1 MTLKKNRTTR
11 LFGIAVVKEQEV
23 IVERNPRKIIVKL
36 MEVLIMD
43 LQELL
48 EEELFEQVEA
58 KLKEVDGEDVE
69 LFIAGEND
77 GDFVRRN
84 RLNEESDKVKELRS
98 QLQDYDTQIE
108 ELKKHADAS
117 SELQDKIKEIQDA
130 KKEEVETLN
139 NKLRQ
144 KTLDNEV
151 EKELIKRK
159 ARNPKAVKA
168 LLDNDTIK
176 LEEDDSVIGLSEQLD
191 KLQESDDYLF
201 ESAEARKKK
210 KAGEDFS
217 KGQDFSGNNESELD
231 AMRKI
236 AGLKK

>member
-1 MTLKKNRTTR
+1 MDLKK
-11 LFGIAVVKEQEV
+11 
-23 IVERNPRKIIVKL
+23 
-36 MEVLIMD
+36 
-43 LQELL
+43 LL
-48 EEELFEQVEA
+48 GEELFEQVEA
-58 KLKEVDGEDVE
+58 KLKEVDDKDVE
-69 LFIAGEND
+69 LFIASEND

-130 KKEEVETLN
+130 KKEEVEALS
-139 NKLRQ
+139 NKLKQ

-176 LEEDDSVIGLSEQLD
+176 LEEDDSIIGLSEQLD

-201 ESAEARKKK
+201 ESGDKKKK

>member
-1 MTLKKNRTTR
+1 
-11 LFGIAVVKEQEV
+11 
-23 IVERNPRKIIVKL
+23 
-36 MEVLIMD
+36 MD
-43 LQELL
+43 LKELL
-48 EEELFEQVEA
+48 GEELFEQVNT
-58 KLKEVDGEDVE
+58 KLKEVDDKDVE
-69 LFIAGEND
+69 LFIASEND

-130 KKEEVETLN
+130 KKEEVESLN

-144 KTLDNEV
+144 KTLDNEI

-176 LEEDDSVIGLSEQLD
+176 LEEDDSVVGLSEQLD

-210 KAGEDFS
+210 KAGDDFS
-217 KGQDFSGNNESELD
+217 KEQDFGENDESELD

>member
-1 MTLKKNRTTR
+1 M
-11 LFGIAVVKEQEV
+11 
-23 IVERNPRKIIVKL
+23 
-36 MEVLIMD
+36 VLIMD
-43 LQELL
+43 LKELL
-48 EEELFEQVEA
+48 GEELFEQVNT
-58 KLKEVDGEDVE
+58 KLKEVDDKDVE
-69 LFIAGEND
+69 LFIASEND

-130 KKEEVETLN
+130 KKEEVESLN

-144 KTLDNEV
+144 KTLDNEI

-176 LEEDDSVIGLSEQLD
+176 LEEDDSVVGLSEQLD

-210 KAGEDFS
+210 KAGDDFS
-217 KGQDFSGNNESELD
+217 KEQDFGENDESELD

>member
-1 MTLKKNRTTR
+1 
-11 LFGIAVVKEQEV
+11 
-23 IVERNPRKIIVKL
+23 
-36 MEVLIMD
+36 MD
-43 LQELL
+43 LKELL
-48 EEELFEQVEA
+48 GEELFEQVNT
-58 KLKEVDGEDVE
+58 KLKEVDDKDVE
-69 LFIAGEND
+69 LFIASEND

-108 ELKKHADAS
+108 ELKKHADTS

-130 KKEEVETLN
+130 KKEEVESLN

-176 LEEDDSVIGLSEQLD
+176 LEEDDSVVGLSEQLD

-210 KAGEDFS
+210 KAGDDFS
-217 KGQDFSGNNESELD
+217 KEQDFGENDESELD

>member
-1 MTLKKNRTTR
+1 MDLKK
-11 LFGIAVVKEQEV
+11 
-23 IVERNPRKIIVKL
+23 
-36 MEVLIMD
+36 
-43 LQELL
+43 LL
-48 EEELFEQVEA
+48 GEELFEQVEA

-69 LFIAGEND
+69 LFIASEND

-130 KKEEVETLN
+130 KKEEVESLN

-176 LEEDDSVIGLSEQLD
+176 LEEDDSIIGLSEQLD

-201 ESAEARKKK
+201 ESDDKKKK

>member
-1 MTLKKNRTTR
+1 MDLKK
-11 LFGIAVVKEQEV
+11 
-23 IVERNPRKIIVKL
+23 
-36 MEVLIMD
+36 
-43 LQELL
+43 LL
-48 EEELFEQVEA
+48 GEELFEQVEA
-58 KLKEVDGEDVE
+58 KLKEVDDKDVE
-69 LFIAGEND
+69 LFIASEND

-108 ELKKHADAS
+108 ELKKHADTS

-130 KKEEVETLN
+130 KKEEVESLN

-176 LEEDDSVIGLSEQLD
+176 LEEDDSIIGLSEQLD

-201 ESAEARKKK
+201 ESDDKKKK

>member
-1 MTLKKNRTTR
+1 
-11 LFGIAVVKEQEV
+11 
-23 IVERNPRKIIVKL
+23 
-36 MEVLIMD
+36 MD
-43 LQELL
+43 LKELL
-48 EEELFEQVEA
+48 GEELFEQVNT
-58 KLKEVDGEDVE
+58 KLKEVDDKDVE
-69 LFIAGEND
+69 LFIASEND

-130 KKEEVETLN
+130 KKEEVESLN

-176 LEEDDSVIGLSEQLD
+176 LEEDDSIIGLSEQLD

-210 KAGEDFS
+210 KAGDDFS
-217 KGQDFSGNNESELD
+217 KEQDFGENDESELD

>member
-1 MTLKKNRTTR
+1 
-11 LFGIAVVKEQEV
+11 
-23 IVERNPRKIIVKL
+23 
-36 MEVLIMD
+36 MD
-43 LQELL
+43 LKELL
-48 EEELFEQVEA
+48 GEGLFEQVNN
-58 KLKEVDGEDVE
+58 KLKEVDDKDVE
-69 LFIAGEND
+69 LFIASEND

-108 ELKKHADAS
+108 ELKKHADTS

-130 KKEEVETLN
+130 KKEEVESLN

-176 LEEDDSVIGLSEQLD
+176 LEEDDSIIGLSEQLD

-210 KAGEDFS
+210 KAGDDFS
-217 KGQDFSGNNESELD
+217 KEQDFGENDESELD

>member
-1 MTLKKNRTTR
+1 
-11 LFGIAVVKEQEV
+11 
-23 IVERNPRKIIVKL
+23 
-36 MEVLIMD
+36 MD
-43 LQELL
+43 LKELL
-48 EEELFEQVEA
+48 GEELFEQVNN
-58 KLKEVDGEDVE
+58 KLKEVDDKDVE
-69 LFIAGEND
+69 LFIASEND

-130 KKEEVETLN
+130 KKEEVESLN

-201 ESAEARKKK
+201 ESDNKKKK

>member
-1 MTLKKNRTTR
+1 
-11 LFGIAVVKEQEV
+11 
-23 IVERNPRKIIVKL
+23 
-36 MEVLIMD
+36 MD

-176 LEEDDSVIGLSEQLD
+176 LEEDDSIIGLSEQLD

-201 ESAEARKKK
+201 ESDDKKKK
-210 KAGEDFS
+210 KAGDDFS
-217 KGQDFSGNNESELD
+217 KEQDFGENDESELD

>member
-1 MTLKKNRTTR
+1 
-11 LFGIAVVKEQEV
+11 
-23 IVERNPRKIIVKL
+23 
-36 MEVLIMD
+36 MD
-43 LQELL
+43 LKELL
-48 EEELFEQVEA
+48 GEGLFEQVNN
-58 KLKEVDGEDVE
+58 KLKEVDDKDVE
-69 LFIAGEND
+69 LFIASEND

-108 ELKKHADAS
+108 ELKKHADTS

-130 KKEEVETLN
+130 KKEEVESLN

-176 LEEDDSVIGLSEQLD
+176 LEEDDSIIGLSEQLD

-201 ESAEARKKK
+201 ESDDKKKK

>member
-1 MTLKKNRTTR
+1 
-11 LFGIAVVKEQEV
+11 
-23 IVERNPRKIIVKL
+23 

-69 LFIAGEND
+69 LFIASEND

-201 ESAEARKKK
+201 ENDEAKKKKK

-217 KGQDFSGNNESELD
+217 KGQDFSGNDESELD

>member
-1 MTLKKNRTTR
+1 MDLKK
-11 LFGIAVVKEQEV
+11 
-23 IVERNPRKIIVKL
+23 
-36 MEVLIMD
+36 
-43 LQELL
+43 LL
-48 EEELFEQVEA
+48 GEELFEQVEA
-58 KLKEVDGEDVE
+58 KLKEVDDKDVE
-69 LFIAGEND
+69 LFIASEND

-130 KKEEVETLN
+130 KKEEVESLN

-176 LEEDDSVIGLSEQLD
+176 LEEDDSIIGLSEQLD

-210 KAGEDFS
+210 KAGDDFS
-217 KGQDFSGNNESELD
+217 KEQDFGENDESELD

>member
-1 MTLKKNRTTR
+1 
-11 LFGIAVVKEQEV
+11 
-23 IVERNPRKIIVKL
+23 

-176 LEEDDSVIGLSEQLD
+176 LEEDDSIIGLSEQLD

-201 ESAEARKKK
+201 ESDDKKKK
-210 KAGEDFS
+210 KAGDDFS
-217 KGQDFSGNNESELD
+217 KEQDFGENDESELD

>member
-1 MTLKKNRTTR
+1 
-11 LFGIAVVKEQEV
+11 
-23 IVERNPRKIIVKL
+23 
-36 MEVLIMD
+36 MD
-43 LQELL
+43 LKELL
-48 EEELFEQVEA
+48 GEELFEQVNT
-58 KLKEVDGEDVE
+58 KLKEVDDKDVE
-69 LFIAGEND
+69 LFIASEND

-108 ELKKHADAS
+108 DLKKHADAS
-117 SELQDKIKEIQDA
+117 SELQDKIKEIQKA

-201 ESAEARKKK
+201 ESDEAKKK

-217 KGQDFSGNNESELD
+217 KEQDFSGNDESELD

>member
-1 MTLKKNRTTR
+1 
-11 LFGIAVVKEQEV
+11 
-23 IVERNPRKIIVKL
+23 
-36 MEVLIMD
+36 MD
-43 LQELL
+43 LKELL
-48 EEELFEQVEA
+48 GEELFEQVNT
-58 KLKEVDGEDVE
+58 KLKEVDDKDVE
-69 LFIAGEND
+69 LFIASEND

-108 ELKKHADAS
+108 DLKKHADAS

-176 LEEDDSVIGLSEQLD
+176 LEEDDSIIGLSEQLD

-201 ESAEARKKK
+201 ESDDKKKK

-217 KGQDFSGNNESELD
+217 KGQDFSGNDESELD

>member
-1 MTLKKNRTTR
+1 
-11 LFGIAVVKEQEV
+11 
-23 IVERNPRKIIVKL
+23 
-36 MEVLIMD
+36 MD
-43 LQELL
+43 LKELL
-48 EEELFEQVEA
+48 GEELFEQVNT
-58 KLKEVDGEDVE
+58 KLKEVDDKDVE
-69 LFIAGEND
+69 LFIASEND

-130 KKEEVETLN
+130 KKEEVESLN

-144 KTLDNEV
+144 KTLDNEI

-176 LEEDDSVIGLSEQLD
+176 LEEDDSVVGLSEQLD

-210 KAGEDFS
+210 KAGDDFS
-217 KGQDFSGNNESELD
+217 KEQDFSGNDESELD

>member
-1 MTLKKNRTTR
+1 
-11 LFGIAVVKEQEV
+11 
-23 IVERNPRKIIVKL
+23 
-36 MEVLIMD
+36 MD

-130 KKEEVETLN
+130 KKEEVESLN

-176 LEEDDSVIGLSEQLD
+176 LEEDDSIIGLSEQLD

-210 KAGEDFS
+210 KAGDDFS
-217 KGQDFSGNNESELD
+217 KEQDFGENDESELD

>member
-1 MTLKKNRTTR
+1 M
-11 LFGIAVVKEQEV
+11 
-23 IVERNPRKIIVKL
+23 
-36 MEVLIMD
+36 VLIMD
-43 LQELL
+43 LKKLL
-48 EEELFEQVEA
+48 GEELFEQVEA
-58 KLKEVDGEDVE
+58 KLKEVDDKDVE
-69 LFIAGEND
+69 LFIASEND

-130 KKEEVETLN
+130 KKEEVESLN

-176 LEEDDSVIGLSEQLD
+176 LEEDDSIIGLSEQLD

-201 ESAEARKKK
+201 ESGDKKKK
-210 KAGEDFS
+210 KAGDDFS
-217 KGQDFSGNNESELD
+217 KEQDFGENDESELD

>member
-1 MTLKKNRTTR
+1 MDLKK
-11 LFGIAVVKEQEV
+11 
-23 IVERNPRKIIVKL
+23 
-36 MEVLIMD
+36 
-43 LQELL
+43 LL
-48 EEELFEQVEA
+48 GEELFEQVEA
-58 KLKEVDGEDVE
+58 KLKEVDDKDVE
-69 LFIAGEND
+69 LFIASEND

-130 KKEEVETLN
+130 KKEEVESLN

-144 KTLDNEV
+144 KTLDNEL

-176 LEEDDSVIGLSEQLD
+176 LEEDDSIIGLSEQLD

-201 ESAEARKKK
+201 ESDDKKKK
-210 KAGEDFS
+210 KAGDDFS
-217 KGQDFSGNNESELD
+217 KEQDFGENDESELD

>member
-1 MTLKKNRTTR
+1 MDLKK
-11 LFGIAVVKEQEV
+11 
-23 IVERNPRKIIVKL
+23 
-36 MEVLIMD
+36 
-43 LQELL
+43 LL
-48 EEELFEQVEA
+48 GEELFEQVEA
-58 KLKEVDGEDVE
+58 KLKEVDDKDVE
-69 LFIAGEND
+69 LFIASEND

-108 ELKKHADAS
+108 DLKKHADAS

-130 KKEEVETLN
+130 KKEEVESLN

-176 LEEDDSVIGLSEQLD
+176 LEEDDSIIGLSEQLD

-201 ESAEARKKK
+201 ESDEAKKKK

-217 KGQDFSGNNESELD
+217 KEQDFSGNDESELD

>member
-1 MTLKKNRTTR
+1 MDLKK
-11 LFGIAVVKEQEV
+11 
-23 IVERNPRKIIVKL
+23 
-36 MEVLIMD
+36 
-43 LQELL
+43 LL
-48 EEELFEQVEA
+48 GEELFEQVEA
-58 KLKEVDGEDVE
+58 KLKEVDDKDVE
-69 LFIAGEND
+69 LFIASEND

-130 KKEEVETLN
+130 KKEEVESLN

-176 LEEDDSVIGLSEQLD
+176 LEEDDSVVGLSEQLD

-210 KAGEDFS
+210 KAGDDFS
-217 KGQDFSGNNESELD
+217 KEQDFSGNDESELD

>member
-1 MTLKKNRTTR
+1 
-11 LFGIAVVKEQEV
+11 
-23 IVERNPRKIIVKL
+23 
-36 MEVLIMD
+36 MD
-43 LQELL
+43 LKELL
-48 EEELFEQVEA
+48 GEELFEQVEA
-58 KLKEVDGEDVE
+58 KLKEVDDKDVE
-69 LFIAGEND
+69 LFIASEND

-130 KKEEVETLN
+130 KKEEVESLN

-144 KTLDNEV
+144 KTLDNEI

-176 LEEDDSVIGLSEQLD
+176 LEEDDSVVGLSEQLD

-210 KAGEDFS
+210 KAGDDFS
-217 KGQDFSGNNESELD
+217 KEQDFGENDESELD

>member
-1 MTLKKNRTTR
+1 
-11 LFGIAVVKEQEV
+11 
-23 IVERNPRKIIVKL
+23 
-36 MEVLIMD
+36 MD
-43 LQELL
+43 LKELL
-48 EEELFEQVEA
+48 GEELFEQVNN
-58 KLKEVDGEDVE
+58 KLKEVDDKDVE
-69 LFIAGEND
+69 LFIASEND

-84 RLNEESDKVKELRS
+84 RLNEESNKVKELRS

-108 ELKKHADAS
+108 ELKKHADTS

-130 KKEEVETLN
+130 KKEEVESLN

-176 LEEDDSVIGLSEQLD
+176 LEEDDSIIGLSEQLD

-201 ESAEARKKK
+201 ESDDKKKK

>member
-1 MTLKKNRTTR
+1 MDLKK
-11 LFGIAVVKEQEV
+11 
-23 IVERNPRKIIVKL
+23 
-36 MEVLIMD
+36 
-43 LQELL
+43 LL
-48 EEELFEQVEA
+48 GEELFEQVNN
-58 KLKEVDGEDVE
+58 KLKEVDDKDVE
-69 LFIAGEND
+69 LFIASEND

-108 ELKKHADAS
+108 ELKKHADTS

-130 KKEEVETLN
+130 KKEEVESLN

-176 LEEDDSVIGLSEQLD
+176 LEEDDSIIGLSEQLD

-201 ESAEARKKK
+201 ESDDKKKK

>member
-1 MTLKKNRTTR
+1 M
-11 LFGIAVVKEQEV
+11 
-23 IVERNPRKIIVKL
+23 
-36 MEVLIMD
+36 VLIMD
-43 LQELL
+43 LKKLL
-48 EEELFEQVEA
+48 GEELFEQVEA
-58 KLKEVDGEDVE
+58 KLKEVDDKDVE
-69 LFIAGEND
+69 LFIASEND

-130 KKEEVETLN
+130 KKEEVESLN

-176 LEEDDSVIGLSEQLD
+176 LEEDDSIIGLSEQLD

-210 KAGEDFS
+210 KAGDDFS
-217 KGQDFSGNNESELD
+217 KEQDFGENDESELD

>member
-1 MTLKKNRTTR
+1 
-11 LFGIAVVKEQEV
+11 
-23 IVERNPRKIIVKL
+23 
-36 MEVLIMD
+36 
-43 LQELL
+43 
-48 EEELFEQVEA
+48 
-58 KLKEVDGEDVE
+58 
-69 LFIAGEND
+69 
-77 GDFVRRN
+77 
-84 RLNEESDKVKELRS
+84 
-98 QLQDYDTQIE
+98 
-108 ELKKHADAS
+108 
-117 SELQDKIKEIQDA
+117 
-130 KKEEVETLN
+130 LN

-144 KTLDNEV
+144 KTLDNEI

-176 LEEDDSVIGLSEQLD
+176 LEEDDSVVGLSEQLD

-210 KAGEDFS
+210 KAGDDFS
-217 KGQDFSGNNESELD
+217 KEQDFGENDESELD

>member
-1 MTLKKNRTTR
+1 MDLKK
-11 LFGIAVVKEQEV
+11 
-23 IVERNPRKIIVKL
+23 
-36 MEVLIMD
+36 
-43 LQELL
+43 LL
-48 EEELFEQVEA
+48 GEELFEQVNT
-58 KLKEVDGEDVE
+58 KLKEVDDKDVE
-69 LFIAGEND
+69 LFIASEND

-130 KKEEVETLN
+130 KKEEVESLN

-176 LEEDDSVIGLSEQLD
+176 LEEDDSIIGLSEQLD

-201 ESAEARKKK
+201 ESDNKKKK

>member
-1 MTLKKNRTTR
+1 
-11 LFGIAVVKEQEV
+11 
-23 IVERNPRKIIVKL
+23 
-36 MEVLIMD
+36 MD
-43 LQELL
+43 LKELL
-48 EEELFEQVEA
+48 GEELFEQVEA
-58 KLKEVDGEDVE
+58 KLKEVDDKDVE
-69 LFIAGEND
+69 LFIASEND

-130 KKEEVETLN
+130 KKEEVESLN

-201 ESAEARKKK
+201 ENDEAKKKKK

-217 KGQDFSGNNESELD
+217 KEQDFGENDESELD

>member
-1 MTLKKNRTTR
+1 
-11 LFGIAVVKEQEV
+11 
-23 IVERNPRKIIVKL
+23 
-36 MEVLIMD
+36 MD
-43 LQELL
+43 LKELL
-48 EEELFEQVEA
+48 GEELFEQVNN
-58 KLKEVDGEDVE
+58 KLKEVDDKDVE
-69 LFIAGEND
+69 LFIASEND

-108 ELKKHADAS
+108 ELKKHADTS

-130 KKEEVETLN
+130 KKEEVESLN

-176 LEEDDSVIGLSEQLD
+176 LEEDDSIIGLSEQLD

-210 KAGEDFS
+210 KAGDDFS
-217 KGQDFSGNNESELD
+217 KEQDFGENDESELD

>member
-1 MTLKKNRTTR
+1 MDLKK
-11 LFGIAVVKEQEV
+11 
-23 IVERNPRKIIVKL
+23 
-36 MEVLIMD
+36 
-43 LQELL
+43 LL
-48 EEELFEQVEA
+48 GEELFEQVEA
-58 KLKEVDGEDVE
+58 KLKEVDDKDVE
-69 LFIAGEND
+69 LFIASEND

-130 KKEEVETLN
+130 KKEEVESLN

-144 KTLDNEV
+144 KTLDNEI

-176 LEEDDSVIGLSEQLD
+176 LEEDDSVVGLSEQLD

-210 KAGEDFS
+210 KAGDDFS
-217 KGQDFSGNNESELD
+217 KEQDFSGNDESELD

>member
-1 MTLKKNRTTR
+1 MDLKK
-11 LFGIAVVKEQEV
+11 
-23 IVERNPRKIIVKL
+23 
-36 MEVLIMD
+36 
-43 LQELL
+43 LL
-48 EEELFEQVEA
+48 GEELFEQVEA
-58 KLKEVDGEDVE
+58 KLKEVDDKDVE
-69 LFIAGEND
+69 LFIASEND

-130 KKEEVETLN
+130 KKEEVESLN

-144 KTLDNEV
+144 KTLDNEI

-176 LEEDDSVIGLSEQLD
+176 LEEDDSVVGLSEQLD

-210 KAGEDFS
+210 KAGDDFS
-217 KGQDFSGNNESELD
+217 KEQDFGENDESELD

>member
-1 MTLKKNRTTR
+1 M
-11 LFGIAVVKEQEV
+11 
-23 IVERNPRKIIVKL
+23 
-36 MEVLIMD
+36 VLIMD
-43 LQELL
+43 LKKLL
-48 EEELFEQVEA
+48 GEELFEQVEA
-58 KLKEVDGEDVE
+58 KLKEVDDKDVE
-69 LFIAGEND
+69 LFIASEND

-108 ELKKHADAS
+108 ELKKHADTS

-130 KKEEVETLN
+130 KKEEVESLN

-144 KTLDNEV
+144 KTLDNEI

-176 LEEDDSVIGLSEQLD
+176 LEEDDSVVGLSEQLD

-201 ESAEARKKK
+201 ESDDKKKK

>member
-1 MTLKKNRTTR
+1 M
-11 LFGIAVVKEQEV
+11 
-23 IVERNPRKIIVKL
+23 
-36 MEVLIMD
+36 VLIMD
-43 LQELL
+43 LKELL
-48 EEELFEQVEA
+48 GEELFEQVNT
-58 KLKEVDGEDVE
+58 KLKEVDDKDVE
-69 LFIAGEND
+69 LFIASEND

-108 ELKKHADAS
+108 DLKKHADAS

-130 KKEEVETLN
+130 KKEEVEALS
-139 NKLRQ
+139 NKLKQ

-201 ESAEARKKK
+201 ESAEAKKKKK

-217 KGQDFSGNNESELD
+217 KEQDFGENDESELD

>member
-1 MTLKKNRTTR
+1 MDLKK
-11 LFGIAVVKEQEV
+11 
-23 IVERNPRKIIVKL
+23 
-36 MEVLIMD
+36 
-43 LQELL
+43 LL
-48 EEELFEQVEA
+48 GEELFEQVNN
-58 KLKEVDGEDVE
+58 KLKEVDDKDVE
-69 LFIAGEND
+69 LFIASEND

-130 KKEEVETLN
+130 KKEEVEALS
-139 NKLRQ
+139 NKLKQ

-176 LEEDDSVIGLSEQLD
+176 LEEDDSVVGLSEQLD

-210 KAGEDFS
+210 KAGDDFS
-217 KGQDFSGNNESELD
+217 KEQDFGENDESELD

>member
-1 MTLKKNRTTR
+1 
-11 LFGIAVVKEQEV
+11 
-23 IVERNPRKIIVKL
+23 
-36 MEVLIMD
+36 MD
-43 LQELL
+43 LKELL
-48 EEELFEQVEA
+48 GEELFEQVNN
-58 KLKEVDGEDVE
+58 KLKEVDDKDAE
-69 LFIAGEND
+69 LFIASEND

-176 LEEDDSVIGLSEQLD
+176 LEEDDSIIGLSEQLD

-201 ESAEARKKK
+201 ESDNKKKK

>member
-1 MTLKKNRTTR
+1 
-11 LFGIAVVKEQEV
+11 
-23 IVERNPRKIIVKL
+23 
-36 MEVLIMD
+36 MD
-43 LQELL
+43 LKELL
-48 EEELFEQVEA
+48 GEELFEQVNT
-58 KLKEVDGEDVE
+58 KIKEVDDKDVE
-69 LFIAGEND
+69 LFIASEND

-130 KKEEVETLN
+130 KKEEVESLN

-176 LEEDDSVIGLSEQLD
+176 LEEDDSIIGLSEQLD

-201 ESAEARKKK
+201 ESDDKKKK

>member
-1 MTLKKNRTTR
+1 MDLKK
-11 LFGIAVVKEQEV
+11 
-23 IVERNPRKIIVKL
+23 
-36 MEVLIMD
+36 
-43 LQELL
+43 LL
-48 EEELFEQVEA
+48 GEELFEQVEA
-58 KLKEVDGEDVE
+58 KLKEVDDKDVE
-69 LFIAGEND
+69 LFIASEND

-130 KKEEVETLN
+130 KKEEVESLN

-176 LEEDDSVIGLSEQLD
+176 LEEDDSVVGLSEQLD

>member
-1 MTLKKNRTTR
+1 MDLKK
-11 LFGIAVVKEQEV
+11 
-23 IVERNPRKIIVKL
+23 
-36 MEVLIMD
+36 
-43 LQELL
+43 LL
-48 EEELFEQVEA
+48 GEELFEQVEA
-58 KLKEVDGEDVE
+58 KLKEVDDKDVE
-69 LFIAGEND
+69 LFIASEND

-130 KKEEVETLN
+130 KKEEVESLN

-176 LEEDDSVIGLSEQLD
+176 LEEDDSIIGLSEQLD

-201 ESAEARKKK
+201 ESDDKKKK

>member
-1 MTLKKNRTTR
+1 MGLK
-11 LFGIAVVKEQEV
+11 
-23 IVERNPRKIIVKL
+23 
-36 MEVLIMD
+36 
-43 LQELL
+43 ELL
-48 EEELFEQVEA
+48 GEELFEQVNN
-58 KLKEVDGEDVE
+58 KLKEVDDKDVE
-69 LFIAGEND
+69 LFIASEND

-117 SELQDKIKEIQDA
+117 SEFQEKIKEIQDA
-130 KKEEVETLN
+130 KKEEVESLN

-210 KAGEDFS
+210 KAGDDFS
-217 KGQDFSGNNESELD
+217 KEQDFGENDESELD